1 MIQDLLPLA
10 GPSSW
15 LGMSTNEALSSDISS
30 NLENIAESAIGVIAA
45 QKYSSDFPAKVVLD
59 KRIALGYLLAE

>member
-1 MIQDLLPLA
+1 
-10 GPSSW
+10 
-15 LGMSTNEALSSDISS
+15 MSTNEALISDISS
-30 NLENIAESAIGVIAA
+30 NLENIAESAIRVIAA